1 MWELGFL
8 TTRPTKL
15 VVPAAGI
22 GKRFYPLTRAQ
33 PKEMLPIVDKPVIHY
48 IIEEGLKSGLE
59 DILVIV
65 GAGKDAIV
73 NYFDKSDMDS
83 DFKESGLADL
93 PDVYFIRQKEMLGLG
108 DALRYA
114 KGFVGDDPFVVLLG
128 DTIYTTGN
136 DRTVTC
142 QVLDKYMKLGKS
154 TIAVEKV
161 PRDKISDYG
170 IIDGIEMDS
179 TTWKVRNLVEKPDPE
194 IAPSDLGIT
203 GIYVLEPEIFES
215 LSLIRPGR
223 NGEYQ
228 LTDALSLFARDHD
241 LYATLFSGKRFDI
254 GTKELWIKA
263 FFEFTKN
270 DKRFSA
276 LIP

>member
-73 NYFDKSDMDS
+73 NYFDRSDMDS